1 MLLSPGS
8 FDLTGVESLS
18 LFLSSFFVMI
28 AFKLAP
34 DHEGGVDDDDND
46 DVSCLYIPVQ
56 SISNGR
62 LYSAGWG
69 GVEDD
74 VSLSLILMSLC
85 QRKDCRLQ
93 MDGPYSSY
101 CALVWQN

>member
-1 MLLSPGS
+1 
-8 FDLTGVESLS
+8 
-18 LFLSSFFVMI
+18 MI

-62 LYSAGWG
+62 LCSAGWG
-69 GVEDD
+69 GGEED
-74 VSLSLILMSLC
+74 VSLSRPYVIVPKTGLC
-85 QRKDCRLQ
+85 LQ
-93 MDGPYSSY
+93 MEGPYSSY
-101 CALVWQN
+101 CALVWQT